1 MKRFMIAAG
10 LALLSTSPA
19 LAQPAKPVE
28 VKEAEPAAPA
38 SMRNISLELT
48 ITDQT
53 TAADSA
59 KKVVSMIVGD
69 RQRGSIRTS
78 GSVIT
83 PVEGRTSVI
92 LNVDARPWIQ
102 ANNTVI
108 LMTLT
113 IEYSPKLDPA
123 NESEGLAADAAE
135 SVDVAA
141 AGVGKTNGHLAGRRS
156 PQQSESDGRGE
167 GHDHE
172 IVLPL
177 RAKRSGGS
185 LALRR
190 RSGSSVPAARHCVTA
205 TSQP

>member
-1 MKRFMIAAG
+1 MMKRFMIAAG

-102 ANNTVI
+102 VNNNVI

-123 NESEGLAADAAE
+123 NETKDMPRTQLNQSMSLLLESGKPTVISQAAD
-135 SVDVAA
+135 
-141 AGVGKTNGHLAGRRS
+141 
-156 PQQSESDGRGE
+156 
-167 GHDHE
+167 
-172 IVLPL
+172 PL
-177 RAKRSGGS
+177 SNRK
-185 LALRR
+185 
-190 RSGSSVPAARHCVTA
+190 VMVEVKA
-205 TSQP
+205 TIMK